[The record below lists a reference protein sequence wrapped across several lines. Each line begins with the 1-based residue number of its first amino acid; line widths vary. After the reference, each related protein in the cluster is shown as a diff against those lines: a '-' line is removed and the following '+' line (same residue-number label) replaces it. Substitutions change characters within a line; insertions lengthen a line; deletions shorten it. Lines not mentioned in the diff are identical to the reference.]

1 MTENL
6 HIGPLIKL
14 LNKEFERLHTEKAA
28 SMELTPAQLFVLHY
42 IARHQEE
49 NICHKDIEKQF
60 ELTHATVS
68 GIISRLEAKGFIICR
83 ADECD
88 RRYRNIVITEKAKC
102 CEDEIKTH
110 IDMYESQLVSGFS
123 QEEKKLLIDFILR
136 LLANV
141 DVKLPSSG
149 KKEEKND

>member
-1 MTENL
+1 MTENI

-14 LNKEFERLHTEKAA
+14 LNKEFERLHTEKAGN
-28 SMELTPAQLFVLHY
+28 MGLTPAQLFVLHY
-42 IARHQEE
+42 IARHQGE

-83 ADECD
+83 ADESD

-102 CEDEIKTH
+102 CEDEIKNH
-110 IDMYESQLVSGFS
+110 IDLYEEQLVSGFS
-123 QEEKKLLIDFILR
+123 PEEKQLLISFIHR

-141 DVKLPSSG
+141 DVKIPVHG
-149 KKEEKND
+149 KKEEEND